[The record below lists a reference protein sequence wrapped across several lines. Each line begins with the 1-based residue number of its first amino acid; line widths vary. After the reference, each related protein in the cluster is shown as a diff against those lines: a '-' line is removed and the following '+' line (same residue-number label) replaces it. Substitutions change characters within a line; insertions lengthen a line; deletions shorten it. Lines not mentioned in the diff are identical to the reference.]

1 MNDPTFVTM
10 PRFVL
15 FRGKDRIRPAIT
27 EMNWGTACV
36 AFYAFS
42 NKTCYDAFSVDSPT
56 PLTPYPLV
64 KRFLEEQIAE
74 SIDAIHLVIVD
85 ADSPT
90 ATQLNAVT
98 MTSVLDAQENQ
109 ASEVQVS
116 YRLTFD
122 PRNDTY
128 LESSELGS
136 TKR

>member
-1 MNDPTFVTM
+1 MNNPTFVTM

-27 EMNWGTACV
+27 EMNSGTACV
-36 AFYAFS
+36 ALYAFS
-42 NKTCYDAFSVDSPT
+42 DKKFYDAFSVGSST

-74 SIDAIHLVIVD
+74 SVDAIHLVIVD
-85 ADSPT
+85 AENPT
-90 ATQLNAVT
+90 AAQLNAVT
-98 MTSVLDAQENQ
+98 MTSVLDAKEKQ

-122 PRNDTY
+122 SRNETY
-128 LESSELGS
+128 LESSERGLA
-136 TKR
+136 TP

>member
-1 MNDPTFVTM
+1 MNDQTFVAM

-27 EMNWGTACV
+27 EMSSGATCV

-42 NKTCYDAFSVDSPT
+42 DKKYYDAFSADSPT

-74 SIDAIHLVIVD
+74 STDAVHLVVVD

-98 MTSVLDAQENQ
+98 MTSVLDAQEKQ
-109 ASEVQVS
+109 ASEVLVS
-116 YRLTFD
+116 YQLTFD
-122 PRNDTY
+122 PKNETY
-128 LESSELGS
+128 LESSGLES
-136 TKR
+136 IA

>member
-27 EMNWGTACV
+27 EMNSGTACV

-42 NKTCYDAFSVDSPT
+42 DKKFYDAFSVGSSI

-74 SIDAIHLVIVD
+74 SIDAVHLVIVD